1 MNQKARYVTTGD
13 FTPSVLNRQ
22 GSEIAGHAKTRPN
35 RLGSVK
41 RPYASYAL
49 TAPDGLHGVCVWVCF
64 FFLPTSTHSQR
75 NTHTQTRTHW
85 HTHTH
90 TRTQINR
97 EPDTDRQTHTYTALI
112 VDLAYVWF
120 CATCCGNGALRL
132 GPISVIDTVTSLNE
146 NWTQNLWHKFLP
158 TSDPD
163 LRWKWSISAWLS
175 IFSNWKWWQ

>member
-64 FFLPTSTHSQR
+64 FFLPTSTQSKKH
-75 NTHTQTRTHW
+75 THTNTYTL
-85 HTHTH
+85 THTH

-112 VDLAYVWF
+112 VDLAYV
-120 CATCCGNGALRL
+120 
-132 GPISVIDTVTSLNE
+132 
-146 NWTQNLWHKFLP
+146 
-158 TSDPD
+158 
-163 LRWKWSISAWLS
+163 
-175 IFSNWKWWQ
+175 